1 LSTANVHVKKG
12 DTVVVISGKDKGKKS
27 EVLKVIPK
35 ANKVVVKGVNIATKH
50 VRPSATNRQGGIIH
64 QEASLAAS
72 NVMLYCTKCNKV
84 TRIAHKILQDGT
96 KVRVCKHCNETF

>member
-1 LSTANVHVKKG
+1 MSTANVHVKRG

-35 ANKVVVKGVNIATKH
+35 KNRVVVKGVNMATKH

-64 QEASLAAS
+64 QEAPLAAS

-84 TRIAHKILQDGT
+84 TRIAHTILQDGS
-96 KVRVCKHCNETF
+96 KVRVCKHCKETF

>member
-1 LSTANVHVKKG
+1 MSTVNVHVKRG

-27 EVLKVIPK
+27 EVLNVSPK
-35 ANKVVVKGVNIATKH
+35 ANKVIVKGVNMATKH
-50 VRPSATNRQGGIIH
+50 VKPSAKVRQGGIIH
-64 QEASLAAS
+64 QEAPLAAS

-84 TRIAHKILQDGT
+84 TRIAHQILNDGT